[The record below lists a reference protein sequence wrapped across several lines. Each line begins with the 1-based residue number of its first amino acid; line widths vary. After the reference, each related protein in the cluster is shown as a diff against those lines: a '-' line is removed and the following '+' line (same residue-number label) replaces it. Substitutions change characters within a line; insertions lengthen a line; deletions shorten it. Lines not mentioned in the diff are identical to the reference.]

1 MMYFSKFNPDLCYL
15 VLHPFRYSFVSSP
28 SLLNLFFFQF
38 IFRLCHF
45 PTFPFKRR
53 PRPIP
58 VLPSSIRSCHWDPAS
73 QKAKAQPGCL
83 RKTVL
88 RSRHRETSS
97 GLPWDQH
104 TSGRPTAGNH
114 LVSLQLPEDSRQ
126 LPDKKAQA
134 VCLPRIPIPHTRKSL
149 ALRDHFWEFQ
159 KIPE

>member
-1 MMYFSKFNPDLCYL
+1 MNESIYL
-15 VLHPFRYSFVSSP
+15 PEKRNVSITKRAEKGHRREDPGPSQYYPPLFVP
-28 SLLNLFFFQF
+28 A
-38 IFRLCHF
+38 
-45 PTFPFKRR
+45 TGT
-53 PRPIP
+53 
-58 VLPSSIRSCHWDPAS
+58 LPLR
-73 QKAKAQPGCL
+73 KLRCL